1 MGVDLGA
8 LTAMA
13 VFSFVLGVSPGP
25 NNTAVLTL
33 SGRFGVK
40 GAVPHLWG
48 MVVGLTAMV
57 VAMATGL
64 GAFFAT
70 YPAVYEVLKYVGF
83 AYVLY
88 MAWGIYRAALP
99 EPGREESP
107 RGTTVVKASLF
118 QLVNP
123 KAWIVIATYVTAYV
137 PAGLGVPGALVA
149 AVVFVLATMP
159 GAAVWVALG
168 RLVGRFLSSPRA
180 QKIFTT
186 VMALALV
193 ASMIPALFI

>member
-1 MGVDLGA
+1 
-8 LTAMA
+8 
-13 VFSFVLGVSPGP
+13 
-25 NNTAVLTL
+25 
-33 SGRFGVK
+33 
-40 GAVPHLWG
+40 
-48 MVVGLTAMV
+48 MVVGLTVMV

-64 GAFFAT
+64 GAFFAA

-88 MAWGIYRAALP
+88 MAWGIYRAAMP
-99 EPGREESP
+99 QAGQDENS

-137 PAGLGVPGALVA
+137 PSGQGLAGAIVA
-149 AVVFVLATMP
+149 ALVFVLATMP

-168 RLVGRFLSSPRA
+168 RLVGRFLSTPRA

-186 VMALALV
+186 VMAIALV